1 MYQVWCLA
9 LELQWCPEKQVLD
22 FLGLRGRQDRYIY
35 IYIGIYMYLSPI
47 IGNIPISPIG
57 FISLEKSVYGKRE
70 MDRLTYGNWI
80 SAYGG

>member
-35 IYIGIYMYLSPI
+35 IYIGIYNYVCY
-47 IGNIPISPIG
+47 
-57 FISLEKSVYGKRE
+57 VYFCKTSMGK
-70 MDRLTYGNWI
+70 
-80 SAYGG
+80 